1 MSSIKSQS
9 SFGDSNSSLTDPE
22 SRSSK
27 VFISK
32 RMPHL
37 GSNFSFESSQSV
49 LYNISEPGIV
59 AAVPSYEY
67 YGYVVYLVSFGFFG
81 LYCAWAYLPD
91 KVLNSLGI
99 SYYPDRYWALAV
111 PAWIF
116 MLVIFVYYFYICYIL
131 YCVEPLGTKAN
142 FTDNYSQ
149 LDIKKSLGDFD
160 VKQLGGI
167 PEITDLPIE
176 VVNYC
181 LYS

>member
-67 YGYVVYLVSFGFFG
+67 YGYVVYLVSFGFF
-81 LYCAWAYLPD
+81 
-91 KVLNSLGI
+91 
-99 SYYPDRYWALAV
+99 
-111 PAWIF
+111 
-116 MLVIFVYYFYICYIL
+116 
-131 YCVEPLGTKAN
+131 
-142 FTDNYSQ
+142 DNYSQ